1 MDGREERNFLE
12 TNLSAA
18 WQLWLEKFAVIGGGR
33 GYIDAFSVARCFRWR
48 ARNERGLVGRLLLL
62 EWQRFIPALAPLPSY
77 FQVGRVQRIDA
88 PQTRR
93 DPPSLSPAFLLF
105 RAPSRR
111 ASAAILFF
119 LFVDGSMRSPILFFP
134 PRC

>member
-18 WQLWLEKFAVIGGGR
+18 WQPWLEKFAVIGGGR

-88 PQTRR
+88 DATRPTLSLSR
-93 DPPSLSPAFLLF
+93 FPSLSRAESSCQRGDPLLSF
-105 RAPSRR
+105 RGWIDAIADPLFS
-111 ASAAILFF
+111 SALLI
-119 LFVDGSMRSPILFFP
+119 
-134 PRC
+134 